1 MCSKPSIHKNRQL
14 LVACS
19 LAIYIFIAAVR
30 TGAQVAPGATSPT
43 FEVATVKPTKPG
55 TMSASTGM
63 RNGVYVL
70 TNRSVKEIVEFAYG
84 NVSGGP
90 GWIGSAH
97 YDLAGK
103 LSDADRARLDKLSDA
118 EQFRV
123 VKLMLQSLLVDR
135 FKLKVSHYTEE
146 EDGYVLVATK
156 KGAKLPVASSTPAP
170 LAKDDQHD
178 EAHWV
183 NIVLKSASV
192 ENLAQELSWKVGKTV
207 VDETKLTGKYDV
219 TLHVEKPSDP
229 SAEGYDD
236 MVHARIASAL
246 ASQLGLELKSK
257 TIKKAAVKIEQI
269 ERPAEN

>member
-1 MCSKPSIHKNRQL
+1 MLNRSL
-14 LVACS
+14 LNRCGTALVACAV
-19 LAIYIFIAAVR
+19 AICIFAAAV
-30 TGAQVAPGATSPT
+30 GIKAQGAPGATTPS
-43 FEVATVKPTKPG
+43 FEVDTVKPTRPG
-55 TMSASTGM
+55 TMSASIGM
-63 RNGVYVL
+63 RNGVYEL
-70 TNRSVKEIVEFAYG
+70 TNRSVKDIVQFAYG

-90 GWIGSAH
+90 GWISSAR
-97 YDLAGK
+97 YDVEGK